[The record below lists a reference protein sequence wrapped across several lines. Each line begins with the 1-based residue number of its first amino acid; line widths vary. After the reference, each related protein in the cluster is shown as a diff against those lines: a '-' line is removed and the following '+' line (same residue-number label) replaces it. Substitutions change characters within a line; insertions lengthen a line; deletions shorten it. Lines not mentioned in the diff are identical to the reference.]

1 MTTTDHKKKRMFFI
15 VISASEGSGK
25 RLQTENQK
33 GGAIKVSSLL
43 RGEMIKP
50 KTAWLVCLQCL
61 MINCESHVFFAYHIL
76 QVMYIGTYIYIY
88 VHIYIYI
95 YIYSIYVIT
104 IWVCLTYLSGT
115 CWPGS
120 SAMGSK
126 GKCLKYSWDEQLHW
140 WKSCNCSW
148 WQKIIMMAMKYT
160 WNTFQLKPG
169 TMQLFK

>member
-1 MTTTDHKKKRMFFI
+1 MTTTDHKKKKTDVLHSHLRVWGLGQTLANRKPERRCNKGI
-15 VISASEGSGK
+15 VPPARRNDK
-25 RLQTENQK
+25 TEN
-33 GGAIKVSSLL
+33 
-43 RGEMIKP
+43 
-50 KTAWLVCLQCL
+50 CL
-61 MINCESHVFFAYHIL
+61 
-76 QVMYIGTYIYIY
+76 IGMPAMPDDKLWITCFLCVPYFTSYVYWNIYIY
-88 VHIYIYI
+88 MYI